1 KIGEYGY
8 PDPISTATSK
18 NEKKELRVTRT
29 VNVNGLPLASCS
41 ALIENL
47 ESIEQWILEAHRKV
61 ANENVNHNSHLS
73 SPNHSLNNTAL
84 LSAIR
89 NDDTSTFHNLI
100 DEMVSDIKTENED
113 EVSENR
119 MINQANPVVQ
129 KILISMLYKACYYKA
144 MNCIKLLIVSGVN
157 ILEEKDINKR
167 SLIHKLVINGG
178 ILPTT
183 SPAASPTLD
192 NSFLSDDP
200 RIISCILE
208 HLPNHT
214 QAFSVDI
221 YGKNPLHY
229 AAIKGFERITKT
241 LLEYLMRVEQF
252 TLEMG
257 FNDKVWYD
265 DDGYTP
271 LFYATLNNNVDVIDC
286 IIRIGQVTDVDN
298 STNVRDTSL
307 VPRLMNSSTS
317 TATQTLLAISCKF
330 GHYSVAKTLLNY
342 RANPNIQDEDG
353 ETPLHLASRGGFT
366 DCCLLLIREH
376 NANMEIREKYSGWTP
391 LFLAVIEGHKET
403 VEALIQSGAIHNIA
417 DYSGWTPHMH
427 ALFRGH
433 LTMKNILR
441 PSGEINIPSLSTNNE
456 TMVSPQDNVSRQEAS
471 VNVMNQ
477 NRYLEDNS
485 LIFITLGTTDIRKDI
500 VPIKFNDTISFASP
514 VSIVV
519 WAINATGEKITIDLP
534 IKDNIAID
542 PIMFYAREQDIND
555 VTLIFDIMPI
565 YGPRRQ
571 LIGRATAA
579 LPSFKTYSGP
589 NHTSLIGCVTVPILG
604 SLGLGVDVVIG
615 KIQFEYLVVK
625 PFRFENLENRTRCI
639 WERSSGTKVIGH
651 RGMGENIN
659 FRENSRLQ
667 MGENTLQ
674 AFVTAATHGAEYVEF
689 DCQVTKDLVP
699 VIYHDWYVTETG
711 FDIPI
716 HSVTLKQF
724 LRLKEKE
731 NEDNSVEEDFNEAY
745 SNDDSSSTLSSNSSG
760 KLKRSNSMS
769 SINKAKYRKIDEN
782 NVGKLKGNGAGTIQA
797 PFTILEET
805 FKGVPVNIGFNI
817 EVKYPMVVEAEEF
830 KLHPFYTELNSFCD
844 AILKCVYEH
853 AQSERKIIFS
863 SFHPEI
869 CLMLAFKQPSYPVLF
884 LSDCGIYNM
893 ADARCNS
900 LQAAI
905 RFAKFAGLSGIVAN
919 CNPIIEAPGLTKI
932 VKKSGLLL
940 FTYGR
945 LNNDVANA
953 QLQKR
958 AGVDAVIVD
967 SVKQVKQ
974 GLEQIDNE
982 DQAQ

>member
-1 KIGEYGY
+1 MEQIF
-8 PDPISTATSK
+8 
-18 NEKKELRVTRT
+18 KELSEKYQYFHNNALTGIDH
-29 VNVNGLPLASCS
+29 NNINLNFDQDACYEFFLDLVNGLPLASCS

-47 ESIEQWILEAHRKV
+47 ESIEQWIREVHRKV
-61 ANENVNHNSHLS
+61 ANENVNHNSHIS

-119 MINQANPVVQ
+119 MINQANPAVQ
-129 KILISMLYKACYYKA
+129 K
-144 MNCIKLLIVSGVN
+144 
-157 ILEEKDINKR
+157 
-167 SLIHKLVINGG
+167 
-178 ILPTT
+178 
-183 SPAASPTLD
+183 
-192 NSFLSDDP
+192 
-200 RIISCILE
+200 
-208 HLPNHT
+208 
-214 QAFSVDI
+214 AFSVDI

-229 AAIKGFERITKT
+229 AAIKGFERITRI

-252 TLEMG
+252 SLEMG
-257 FNDKVWYD
+257 FNDNVWFD

-286 IIRIGQVTDVDN
+286 IIEICQVNDVDN
-298 STNVRDTSL
+298 STNV
-307 VPRLMNSSTS
+307 PKLMNSSTS

-330 GHYSVAKTLLNY
+330 GHYSVAKSLLNH
-342 RANPNIQDEDG
+342 RANPNVQDEDG

-376 NANMEIREKYSGWTP
+376 DANMEIREKYSGWTP
-391 LFLAVIEGHKET
+391 LFLAV
-403 VEALIQSGAIHNIA
+403 EALIQSGAIHNIV

-441 PSGEINIPSLSTNNE
+441 PPSGEINISSLSTNHE
-456 TMVSPQDNVSRQEAS
+456 IMVSPQENVSRQETSAE
-471 VNVMNQ
+471 MTYQ
-477 NRYLEDNS
+477 NMYLKDDS

-500 VPIKFNDTISFASP
+500 VPIKFNDAISFASP

-519 WAINATGEKITIDLP
+519 WAINATGEKVTIDLP

-542 PIMFYAREQDIND
+542 PIMFYAQEQDIND

-565 YGPRRQ
+565 YGPMRQ

-579 LPSFKTYSGP
+579 LSSIKTYSGP
-589 NHTSLIGCVTVPILG
+589 NHTSLIGSVTVPILG

-615 KIQFEYLVVK
+615 KIQFEYLV
-625 PFRFENLENRTRCI
+625 
-639 WERSSGTKVIGH
+639 
-651 RGMGENIN
+651 
-659 FRENSRLQ
+659 
-667 MGENTLQ
+667 
-674 AFVTAATHGAEYVEF
+674 
-689 DCQVTKDLVP
+689 
-699 VIYHDWYVTETG
+699 
-711 FDIPI
+711 
-716 HSVTLKQF
+716 
-724 LRLKEKE
+724 EKE

-760 KLKRSNSMS
+760 NLKRSNSMS

-782 NVGKLKGNGAGTIQA
+782 NIGKLKGNGAGTIQA
-797 PFTILEET
+797 PFTTLEET

-830 KLHPFYTELNSFCD
+830 NLHPFYTELNSFCD

-853 AQSERKIIFS
+853 AQPERKIMFS
-863 SFHPEI
+863 SFHPET
-869 CLMLAFKQPSYPVLF
+869 CLMLSFKQPNCYPVLF

-919 CNPIIEAPGLTKI
+919 CDPIIEAPGLTKI

-945 LNNDVANA
+945 LNNVVANA

-982 DQAQ
+982 DQIENIVN